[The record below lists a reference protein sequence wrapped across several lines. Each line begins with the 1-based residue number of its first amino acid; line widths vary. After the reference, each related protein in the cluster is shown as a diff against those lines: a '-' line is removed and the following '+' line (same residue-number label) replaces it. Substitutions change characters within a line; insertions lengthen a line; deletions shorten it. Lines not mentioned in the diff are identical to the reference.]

1 MKDHHLD
8 LIVIALFSV
17 FVLGV
22 GMLFSRRGNNVKTFF
37 AGGESVPWFI
47 GGLSL
52 FMSFFSAGTFV
63 AWGSIAYKY
72 GWVAI
77 TIQWTMCIGALVTGF
92 WIAPK
97 WKKTGAL
104 TAAEFIRQR
113 LGLKVQKVYI
123 FIFTVVNLF
132 IKGSVL
138 YPVSKLVSTSLDLPL
153 LQTTIGLGF
162 LMISYTAAGGL
173 WAVMVTDIL
182 QFVVLTASV
191 FILLPIS
198 FDRIGGIENFNHVL
212 PPDFFDLLNGEYTI
226 GFIVAFTLYHISYI
240 AGNWTFVQRYT
251 SVDSPQSARKVGFLF
266 AGLYLVSPIVWM
278 LPPMIYKA
286 INPSLQGL
294 DVENAYL
301 YMCQLVLP
309 AGLLGLML
317 TGMYFSTSASANTA
331 LNVVSAVFTNDVY
344 KGIINP
350 DASENQLMRVARLS
364 SWFFG
369 IIMIVIALLIP
380 YAGGIVEVILSI
392 GAVTGGPLLVP
403 SLWALFSKK
412 LSGKTTLNITL
423 FSLFINLI
431 FKIVLPIAVGF
442 KLTRAEEMMLGMG
455 LPILLIALNEW
466 FLQKGNS
473 ESKDYTIYIANR
485 RDAIAEQ
492 KPLSALE
499 KAAIREQ
506 NQFGLRVI
514 GGSLIFTALFIFG
527 LGYITDEAKSLTM
540 TISGIILLLAMIPL
554 YVQHKRKA
562 EV

>member
-1 MKDHHLD
+1 VATNNYLD
-8 LIVIALFSV
+8 TAVIVIFSV

-22 GMLFSRRGNNVKTFF
+22 GMLFSRKGNTIKTFF

-92 WIAPK
+92 WIAPR

-104 TAAEFIRQR
+104 TAAEFIRYR
-113 LGLKVQKVYI
+113 LGTKVQKVYI
-123 FIFTVVNLF
+123 FIFTLVNLF

-138 YPVSKLVSTSLDLPL
+138 YPVSKLVSTSLHLPL
-153 LQTTIGLGF
+153 VQTTIGLGF

-198 FDRIGGIENFNHVL
+198 FDKIGGLENFTYTV
-212 PPDFFDLLNGEYTI
+212 PEDFFQLLNGEYTI
-226 GFIVAFTLYHISYI
+226 GFIIAFALYHISYI

-251 SVDSPQSARKVGFLF
+251 SVSSPRSARKVAFLF
-266 AGLYLVSPIVWM
+266 AALYLVSPIVWM
-278 LPPMIYKA
+278 LPPMIYKVL
-286 INPSLQGL
+286 NPSLQGL
-294 DVENAYL
+294 EVENAYL

-344 KGIINP
+344 KGIFNP
-350 DASENQLMRVARLS
+350 EANEKQLMRVARIS

-369 IIMIVIALLIP
+369 IIMIVIALFIP
-380 YAGGIVEVILSI
+380 HAGGIVEVILSI

-403 SLWALFSKK
+403 SIWALFSKK
-412 LSGKTTLNITL
+412 LSGKTTLSITFFTL
-423 FSLFINLI
+423 FVNLVFKLF
-431 FKIVLPIAVGF
+431 LPFAIGF

-455 LPILLIALNEW
+455 LPILLIAINEW
-466 FLQKGNS
+466 ILHRNKG
-473 ESKDYTIYIANR
+473 ESFDYKNYIANR
-485 RDAIAEQ
+485 NETLLHEIQPSIQEVLAIE
-492 KPLSALE
+492 L
-499 KAAIREQ
+499 Q
-506 NQFGLRVI
+506 NRFGMRVI
-514 GGSLIFTALFIFG
+514 AGSLAFTALLMFG
-527 LGYITDEAKSLTM
+527 LSFFTVQAKTLTM
-540 TISGIILLLAMIPL
+540 SISGIILVLAMIPL
-554 YVQHKRKA
+554 YFQKKR
-562 EV
+562 

>member
-1 MKDHHLD
+1 MNNHLD
-8 LIVIALFSV
+8 TAVITLFSV

-22 GMLFSRRGNNVKTFF
+22 GMLFSRKGNNIKTFF

-77 TIQWTMCIGALVTGF
+77 TIQWTMCIGALITGF
-92 WIAPK
+92 WFAPR

-123 FIFTVVNLF
+123 FIFTLVNVF

-138 YPVSKLVSTSLDLPL
+138 YPVSKLVSTSLHLPL
-153 LQTTIGLGF
+153 IQTTIGLGF

-198 FDRIGGIENFNHVL
+198 FDKVGGVESFTKAV
-212 PPDFFDLLNGEYTI
+212 PQDFFNLLNGEYTI
-226 GFIVAFTLYHISYI
+226 GFIIAFALYHISYI

-251 SVDSPQSARKVGFLF
+251 SVNSPQSARKVVFLF
-266 AGLYLVSPIVWM
+266 AGLYLISPIIWM

-309 AGLLGLML
+309 GGLLGLML

-331 LNVVSAVFTNDVY
+331 LNVVSAIFTNDVY

-350 DASENQLMRVARLS
+350 NATEQQLMRVARLS

-369 IIMIVIALLIP
+369 ILMIIIALLIP

-412 LSGKTTLNITL
+412 ISGKTTLSITL
-423 FSLFINLI
+423 FTLFVNLI
-431 FKIVLPIAVGF
+431 FKILLPIMLDF
-442 KLTRAEEMMLGMG
+442 KLNRAEEMMLGMG
-455 LPILLIALNEW
+455 LPILLIVINE
-466 FLQKGNS
+466 FFIQRNKI
-473 ESKDYTIYIANR
+473 ESSDYTNYLTNKKERISLQIPLTKEEEL
-485 RDAIAEQ
+485 AI
-492 KPLSALE
+492 K
-499 KAAIREQ
+499 EQ
-506 NQFGLRVI
+506 NEFGLRVI
-514 GGSLIFTALFIFG
+514 AGSLVFTALMIFG
-527 LGYITDEAKSLTM
+527 LSFFTQQAKYLTRA
-540 TISGIILLLAMIPL
+540 IAAIILLLAIIPF
-554 YVQHKRKA
+554 YVQRKK
-562 EV
+562 

>member
-8 LIVIALFSV
+8 SIVIALFSV

-153 LQTTIGLGF
+153 MQTTIVLGF

-198 FDRIGGIENFNHVL
+198 FERIGGIENLNHVL

-266 AGLYLVSPIVWM
+266 AALYLVSPIVWM

-369 IIMIVIALLIP
+369 IIMIMIALLIP

-423 FSLFINLI
+423 FTLFINLI

-562 EV
+562 EI

>member
-1 MKDHHLD
+1 MSNQLD
-8 LIVIALFSV
+8 TAVIVLFSF

-153 LQTTIGLGF
+153 MQTTIVLGF

-198 FDRIGGIENFNHVL
+198 FERIGGIENLNHVL

-266 AGLYLVSPIVWM
+266 AALYLVSPIVWM

-423 FSLFINLI
+423 FTLFINLI
-431 FKIVLPIAVGF
+431 FKIVLPIAIGF

-466 FLQKGNS
+466 LLQKGNS

-492 KPLSALE
+492 KPISALE

-527 LGYITDEAKSLTM
+527 LGYITDQAKSLTM

-562 EV
+562 EI

>member
-1 MKDHHLD
+1 MSNQFDTAV
-8 LIVIALFSV
+8 IVLFSL

-153 LQTTIGLGF
+153 MQTTIVLGF

-266 AGLYLVSPIVWM
+266 AALYLVSPIVWM

-369 IIMIVIALLIP
+369 IIMIMIALLIP

-423 FSLFINLI
+423 FTLFINLI
-431 FKIVLPIAVGF
+431 FKIVLPIALGF

-506 NQFGLRVI
+506 NQFGLGVI
-514 GGSLIFTALFIFG
+514 GGSLIFTGLFIFG

-540 TISGIILLLAMIPL
+540 IISGIILLLAMIPL

-562 EV
+562 EI

>member
-1 MKDHHLD
+1 MNNMLD
-8 LIVIALFSV
+8 TAVIIIFSV

-22 GMLFSRRGNNVKTFF
+22 GMIFSRKGNTIKTFF

-92 WIAPK
+92 WIAPR
-97 WKKTGAL
+97 WKRTGAL

-113 LGLKVQKVYI
+113 LGATVQKVYI
-123 FIFTVVNLF
+123 FIFTLVNLF

-138 YPVSKLVSTSLDLPL
+138 YPVSKLVSTSLHLPL
-153 LQTTIGLGF
+153 VETTIVLGF

-198 FDRIGGIENFNHVL
+198 FDKIGGMANLTNFL
-212 PPDFFDLLNGEYTI
+212 PDDSFRLLNGEYTI
-226 GFIVAFTLYHISYI
+226 GFILAFALYHISYI

-251 SVDSPQSARKVGFLF
+251 SVSSPASARKVAFLF
-266 AGLYLVSPIVWM
+266 AALYLVSPIVWM
-278 LPPMIYKA
+278 LPPMIYKGL
-286 INPSLQGL
+286 NPSLQGL
-294 DVENAYL
+294 EIENAYL

-344 KGIINP
+344 KGILKPEAN
-350 DASENQLMRVARLS
+350 EKQLMRVARIS
-364 SWFFG
+364 SWIFG
-369 IIMIVIALLIP
+369 IIMIVIALFIP

-403 SLWALFSKK
+403 SIWALFSRK
-412 LSGKTTLNITL
+412 LSGKATLSIT
-423 FSLFINLI
+423 FITLFINLI
-431 FKIVLPIAVGF
+431 FKLFLPFATGL
-442 KLTRAEEMMLGMG
+442 KLTRAEEMLLGMG
-455 LPILLIALNEW
+455 LPILLIAINEW
-466 FLQKGNS
+466 ILYRNKD
-473 ESKDYTIYIANR
+473 ECKDYQDYIANR
-485 RDAIAEQ
+485 NGFLLQELHPSNQEVLAIEH
-492 KPLSALE
+492 
-499 KAAIREQ
+499 Q
-506 NQFGLRVI
+506 NRFGLRVI
-514 GGSLIFTALFIFG
+514 AGSLAFTALLMFCLSFF
-527 LGYITDEAKSLTM
+527 TVQAKSLTM
-540 TISGIILLLAMIPL
+540 SISGIILALAMIPV
-554 YVQHKRKA
+554 YFQYKR
-562 EV
+562 